1 MLEDYSS
8 NLPPKQTKNTKK
20 EFTIVVK
27 YPFEPRIT
35 EEKFLRQ
42 FQAGDCPREI
52 SAKWDFEFL
61 FVMFQMKPPIW
72 SSLFPRLQVIH
83 SKYKLYFWQTWGSP
97 LWVFGIFHDIFFRSH
112 GWLGGFRPKCIY
124 QTFQF
129 RFHNQCFSYEICW
142 GWWLLLVIFWGKF
155 LNYCGEWLT
164 FWGSIIGCPRIV
176 FFSKNRLILSMCYG
190 IRSTQNDFQNYR
202 PITPLLHIW
211 SFPTCPFLP
220 KLAIFSQVGND

>member
-112 GWLGGFRPKCIY
+112 GWLGGFRPKCILSNFPIPIS
-124 QTFQF
+124 QSMLFIWNMLGVMATFGYFLGEISQLLRWVVNLLGF
-129 RFHNQCFSYEICW
+129 NNRVSQNSFFLQKSVDPQHVLWYKEHTKWFSE
-142 GWWLLLVIFWGKF
+142 L
-155 LNYCGEWLT
+155 
-164 FWGSIIGCPRIV
+164 
-176 FFSKNRLILSMCYG
+176 
-190 IRSTQNDFQNYR
+190 
-202 PITPLLHIW
+202 
-211 SFPTCPFLP
+211 
-220 KLAIFSQVGND
+220 